1 MYSSINQGLCLVGGR
16 AGFTML
22 VLKMVCFKDLVA
34 YNIEYERGLLFMD
47 QGLWGEELLGVSG
60 LWIPCLLL
68 LL

>member
-1 MYSSINQGLCLVGGR
+1 
-16 AGFTML
+16 ML